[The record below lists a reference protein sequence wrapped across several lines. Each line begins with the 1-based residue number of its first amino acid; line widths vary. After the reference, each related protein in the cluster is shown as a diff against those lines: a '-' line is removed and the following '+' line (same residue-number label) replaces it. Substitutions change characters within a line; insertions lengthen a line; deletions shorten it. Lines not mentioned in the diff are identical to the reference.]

1 MYKAILLDLD
11 GTLIDFEASVAH
23 ALREAF
29 RNAGFIV
36 DDAASW
42 DPIWEAYA
50 PISDSYWR
58 RCAQEGWSRDQV
70 IAYTMRDTLAA
81 LRKDEWAASALAPRL
96 AAAYW
101 DAFCCTACLNPG
113 ARDILERLTPHFK
126 LGLVTNGEG
135 EAQRGRLWAAGLD
148 GYFSSVVISEEAGY
162 AKPAC
167 EIFDTA
173 LAELGVDA
181 GEALYVGDSV
191 EHDYYGARNAGID
204 FCYYQPDERS
214 HSELRPRFRVSDLRE
229 LVYVLGLT

>member
-1 MYKAILLDLD
+1 MYKAILFDLD

-29 RNAGFIV
+29 RNAGFEV
-36 DDAASW
+36 DDAVSW

-50 PISDSYWR
+50 PIGDRYWR

-81 LRKDEWAASALAPRL
+81 LGEDEWEAPALAPRL

-101 DAFCCTACLNPG
+101 DAFCRTACLNPG
-113 ARDILERLTPHFK
+113 ACEILERLAPHFA

-135 EAQRGRLWAAGLD
+135 EAQRGRLRAAGLE
-148 GYFSSVVISEEAGY
+148 GYFSSIVISEEAGY
-162 AKPAC
+162 TKPAH
-167 EIFDTA
+167 EIFDIA
-173 LAELGVDA
+173 LVELGV
-181 GEALYVGDSV
+181 GSNEALYVGDSV
-191 EHDYYGARNAGID
+191 EHDYHGARNAGID

-214 HSELRPRFRVSDLRE
+214 HRELRPRFRVSDLQD
-229 LVYVLGLT
+229 LAHVLGLT